1 METLD
6 VTDSKGKSFS
16 CKYTI
21 SYTVSGGPNVGNS
34 KAECE
39 NVRKDSGSVEI
50 MLSIA
55 DYGNVRVKHFI
66 RKGEKKIKSIVKGKL
81 TSDF

>member
-1 METLD
+1 MD

-21 SYTVSGGPNVGNS
+21 SYTVSGGTNVGNS
-34 KAECE
+34 KAVCA
-39 NVRKDSGSVEI
+39 NVKKDSGVVEI
-50 MLSIA
+50 MLSIT

-66 RKGEKKIKSIVKGKL
+66 RKGKTNIKTIVKSKL
-81 TSDF
+81 ISF